1 MAMVTKYFIAILIIS
16 LISKGYCQC
25 PFQHISIQQ
34 SETGVV
40 MQEKPVW
47 NVAINNNN
55 RCTISSLKLDCAG
68 FRTVKSVDPSILS
81 VSGAVCLVNGGAP
94 ISGFSKLNFTYS
106 WAPPFPFKPL
116 DCLISC
122 T

>member
-1 MAMVTKYFIAILIIS
+1 MAMVTKYFIAIIIIS

-34 SETGVV
+34 SETGVA

-81 VSGAVCLVNGGAP
+81 VSGAVCLVNGGTP

-122 T
+122 S

>member
-1 MAMVTKYFIAILIIS
+1 
-16 LISKGYCQC
+16 
-25 PFQHISIQQ
+25 
-34 SETGVV
+34 

-55 RCTISSLKLDCAG
+55 LCTISSLKLDCNG
-68 FRTVKSVDPSILS
+68 FRTVKNVDPSMLS

-106 WAPPFPFKPL
+106 WASPFPFKPL

-122 T
+122 S